1 MESKKAEKIESLI
14 EMERNNASNLIA
26 SVEKLSNIVIKEI
39 LTGIALDSKKHS
51 GLYKAILN
59 LLIKIDPAITE
70 KDYIHL
76 EDVIRKH
83 IDVEKQMINESKQ
96 LLSSIKDKRIT
107 HLLQEI
113 YNDEIKHH
121 ALMKRIL
128 ESVIKRET
136 IFEADWW
143 DFIWEGSPGHGTP

>member
-59 LLIKIDPAITE
+59 LLVNIDPAITE

-83 IDVEKQMINESKQ
+83 IEVEKQMIDESKQ
-96 LLSSIKDKRIT
+96 LLSSIKDKRIN

-113 YNDEIKHH
+113 YEDEIKHH

-128 ESVIKRET
+128 KSVIKRET

>member
-76 EDVIRKH
+76 EDVISTH
-83 IDVEKQMINESKQ
+83 IEVEKQMIDESKQ